1 MKKLHLC
8 AVITFY
14 LLVAG
19 CSTAPQVVE
28 KTTAKS
34 DSEVTETAELPATP
48 FAIDTLLLHLLSM
61 MYISCSYTP

>member
-19 CSTAPQVVE
+19 CATAPQVVE
-28 KTTAKS
+28 KTIANIIIIREESLIYDGILCT
-34 DSEVTETAELPATP
+34 
-48 FAIDTLLLHLLSM
+48 LSM
-61 MYISCSYTP
+61 EYVKITLHIFHRALRF